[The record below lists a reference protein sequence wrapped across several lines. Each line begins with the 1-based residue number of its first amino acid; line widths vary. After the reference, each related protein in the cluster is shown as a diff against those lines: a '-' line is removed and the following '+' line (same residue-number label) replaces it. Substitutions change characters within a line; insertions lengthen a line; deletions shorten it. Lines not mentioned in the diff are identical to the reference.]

1 MSTDGQPG
9 AASTASSGERARG
22 KSRRGV
28 LVVASLTFFAAG
40 IAQASLGPALPDLA
54 EAIGVDLAALGAL
67 FTALYGGAI
76 VGQLLTGAIVDRI
89 GHRPVMIAGPILAGV
104 GVLGVSIAPSLA
116 VALAASLLSGLGY
129 GALFV
134 GANLVVADAYED
146 GGAGALNLTNLFYGV
161 GAIVGPALVGLL
173 LGAGLSAIPAL
184 WVAAATM
191 ALTAV
196 AALTLRPTRSEPRRE
211 RHPARAATPARAARP
226 AGPTAIMLVATP
238 ITWVFG
244 LILLLYVGN
253 EGSIGAWLATYLGE
267 TAGTPLETGA
277 LATSGFWLALTAGRL
292 LAAAASPRLG
302 APTLLLVSLCGALAG
317 GIGLVLGIG
326 SAPLTV
332 AAAILLGLSFGP
344 IYPTTIA
351 LVTVRFPAGTG
362 TVTGIVMTLGSLG
375 GAVLPWLYGILILQV
390 SPLAGIVLVPISL
403 AAMLGLWLLARHL
416 GWRAPAEPVPV

>member
-1 MSTDGQPG
+1 MTATEQARDG
-9 AASTASSGERARG
+9 AR
-22 KSRRGV
+22 RRV
-28 LVVASLTFFAAG
+28 LVVASLAFLAAG
-40 IAQASLGPALPDLA
+40 ISQASLGPALPDLA
-54 EAIGVDLAALGAL
+54 ESIGVDLAALGAL
-67 FTALYGGAI
+67 FTALYGGAL
-76 VGQLLTGAIVDRI
+76 VGQLLTGAIVDRV
-89 GHRPVMIAGPILAGV
+89 GHRPVIIAGPILAGV

-161 GAIVGPALVGLL
+161 GAIVGPALVGVL

-196 AALTLRPTRSEPRRE
+196 AASTLRPTRSEPRRE
-211 RHPARAATPARAARP
+211 RHPAGAATP

-292 LAAAASPRLG
+292 VAAAASPRLG
-302 APTLLLVSLCGALAG
+302 APTLLLASLCGALAG
-317 GIGLVLGIG
+317 GIGLVLGVG

-375 GAVLPWLYGILILQV
+375 GAVLPWLTGVLILQV
-390 SPLAGIVLVPISL
+390 SPLAGIVLVPVSV

-416 GWRAPAEPVPV
+416 GWRPATAPVPI

>member
-1 MSTDGQPG
+1 MGRGGDDGAHRRGRIRAAADPVREPPGAPPGPRGHAGRTDG
-9 AASTASSGERARG
+9 
-22 KSRRGV
+22 
-28 LVVASLTFFAAG
+28 
-40 IAQASLGPALPDLA
+40 DH
-54 EAIGVDLAALGAL
+54 D
-67 FTALYGGAI
+67 
-76 VGQLLTGAIVDRI
+76 
-89 GHRPVMIAGPILAGV
+89 
-104 GVLGVSIAPSLA
+104 
-116 VALAASLLSGLGY
+116 
-129 GALFV
+129 
-134 GANLVVADAYED
+134 
-146 GGAGALNLTNLFYGV
+146 
-161 GAIVGPALVGLL
+161 
-173 LGAGLSAIPAL
+173 
-184 WVAAATM
+184 
-191 ALTAV
+191 
-196 AALTLRPTRSEPRRE
+196 
-211 RHPARAATPARAARP
+211 
-226 AGPTAIMLVATP
+226 
-238 ITWVFG
+238 
-244 LILLLYVGN
+244 VGN

-317 GIGLVLGIG
+317 GIGLVVGLG

-390 SPLAGIVLVPISL
+390 SPLAGIVLVPISM

-416 GWRAPAEPVPV
+416 GWRAPAAPVPV

>member
-1 MSTDGQPG
+1 ML
-9 AASTASSGERARG
+9 A
-22 KSRRGV
+22 
-28 LVVASLTFFAAG
+28 VASLTFFAAG

-54 EAIGVDLAALGAL
+54 ESIGVDLAALGAL
-67 FTALYGGAI
+67 FTALYAGAL

-89 GHRPVMIAGPILAGV
+89 GHRPVMIAGPVLAGV

-184 WVAAATM
+184 WVAAAAM

-196 AALTLRPTRSEPRRE
+196 AAFTLRPTRPAQRRE
-211 RHPARAATPARAARP
+211 RRPAGGAPP

-253 EGSIGAWLATYLGE
+253 EGSMGAWLATYLGE

-375 GAVLPWLYGILILQV
+375 GAVLPWLYGILILQF
-390 SPLAGIVLVPISL
+390 SPLAGIVLVPVSM
-403 AAMLGLWLLARHL
+403 AAMLGLWLVARHL
-416 GWRAPAEPVPV
+416 GWRTPAAPVPV